1 MKKFFSFWLI
11 ALTLFGIGGGSS
23 SAALTPNA
31 EYTITVQKMNSNGTV
46 SDYATTTAT
55 ADGNGKLSF
64 SLSSMPTNAEA
75 NFIVFIIRD
84 ANGNLVRKG
93 FVPAPPVGRTNMVG
107 INDLSTVQTNAV
119 LAAGEAAGTDDP
131 IAMAFL
137 LVLLRSPE
145 ATENDAIVLAAL
157 GKDAIIG
164 SGGFEGF
171 LVDNGVTL
179 AQLNTFKSKLIYNGT
194 SGKKTIADLTASF
207 KTAVD
212 SGSTTTATEEMQK
225 AGGFMADVFM
235 DAAEAASIDFTLI
248 LAAHDAAGEVAGNA
262 TNQARMN
269 QLSSSV
275 KQSIEQS
282 MSSFFRRIASVK
294 VKSEYTN
301 ALSTLNAS
309 GSQVDNYLSAVQ
321 TMMAANANID
331 ATYGEY
337 FQNPDSY
344 VSSHGTTHEAVRAVI
359 DQAFQNSFG
368 AFQTNITSSDAEIT
382 AMKANVASAFNINQS
397 YLPSDFGT
405 YRDFTGGTKNWPIPQ
420 VVMVNWM
427 ASIIAAGGS
436 FEYTRDT
443 LTIPSMIQSWMG
455 NCSDNNYYEQ
465 MSCEANSGIWT
476 PGRRT
481 YNTPSSAFNA
491 YLGLQEDIQI
501 IEFSRYAIYQGSQPS
516 REQQKQAKL
525 TFQQRMAAAAGRIS
539 GTTDGTTSISDAQKH
554 AVIKLLVQPSMN

>member
-1 MKKFFSFWLI
+1 MRKFFSFWLI
-11 ALTLFGIGGGSS
+11 AFTLLGISGGSAY
-23 SAALTPNA
+23 AALTPNA

-46 SDYATTTAT
+46 SDYSTTTAT
-55 ADGNGKLSF
+55 ADSTGKLIF

-84 ANGNLVRKG
+84 ANGNLARKG
-93 FVPAPPVGRTNMVG
+93 FVPAPPVGSTNLVG

-131 IAMAFL
+131 IAVAYL

-145 ATENDAIVLAAL
+145 ATENDAVVLAAL

-194 SGKKTIADLTASF
+194 AGKKTIADLTASF

-212 SGSTTTATEEMQK
+212 SGSAATATEEMQK

-235 DAAEAASIDFTLI
+235 DAAEAASIDFTLL

-269 QLSSSV
+269 QLSSGV
-275 KQSIEQS
+275 KRSLEQS

-301 ALSTLNAS
+301 ALNTLNAS

-321 TMMAANANID
+321 TMMAANTNID

-344 VSSHGTTHEAVRAVI
+344 IASHGTTHEAVRTVI
-359 DQAFQNSFG
+359 DQAFQTAFA
-368 AFQTNITSSDAEIT
+368 AFQNNITSSDADIT
-382 AMKANVASAFNINQS
+382 AMKANVSAAFGINQS
-397 YLPSDFGT
+397 YLPPDFGK
-405 YRDFTGGTKNWPIPQ
+405 YYNFSGTQQNWPIPQ

-427 ASIIAAGGS
+427 ATVIAAGGS

-443 LTIPSMIQSWMG
+443 LAIPSMMQSWMG
-455 NCSDNNYYEQ
+455 SCSDNNFYEQ
-465 MSCEANSGIWT
+465 MSCEANSGTWT
-476 PGRRT
+476 SERRT
-481 YNTPSSAFNA
+481 YSTPSSAFNA

-501 IEFSRYAIYQGSQPS
+501 IEFSRYAIYQGGQPN
-516 REQQKQAKL
+516 REQEKQAKL
-525 TFQQRMAAAAGRIS
+525 TFQQRMEAAAGRIS
-539 GTTDGTTSISDAQKH
+539 GTTNGTIPISDAQKQ
-554 AVIKLLVQPSMN
+554 AVIRLLMQPSMN